1 MAKAWTP
8 TEEFHVTRTSV
19 ACYRI
24 PLPTVL
30 TDSTHGEMPDFE
42 LITVCIVDEDGIEGV
57 GYTYTV
63 GHGGLSVLTL
73 LEHDVLPLLDG
84 EDLSQIQNIW
94 DKTWSHLHWI
104 GRGGVLAFAMAAVD
118 IALWDLK
125 AKRENLPLWQL
136 LRREF
141 ADTSFWGGTCVFR
154 DDAKV
159 KAYAGGIDLML
170 PLDDLLAQTQRNLDN
185 GFRAIKMKV
194 GRDDLNEDVE
204 RISAMRKFLG
214 DGFPLMVDA
223 NMRWSVER
231 AIDSAKAFADSGLVW
246 LEEPIAPDDFAGHR
260 KVLECGGIP
269 ISAGENLHTVMEF
282 EHLLSAGGVSFAEP
296 DVANIG
302 GVTAWMQV
310 ASMAAKSGL
319 PVTSH
324 GVHDLHVH
332 LLAASPNASFLEVH
346 GFGLEPFLADPLRIV
361 DGWATAPNRPGH
373 GVEFDWSALNALS
386 ESMN

>member
-1 MAKAWTP
+1 MP
-8 TEEFHVTRTSV
+8 QTSA

-30 TDSTHGEMPDFE
+30 TDSTHGEMPDFQ
-42 LITVCIVDEDGIEGV
+42 LITVRIVDEDGVEGV

-84 EDLSQIQNIW
+84 EDLSQIQTLW

-136 LRREF
+136 LRREY
-141 ADTSFWGGTCVFR
+141 ADASTWGDVSDIREDG
-154 DDAKV
+154 KV
-159 KAYAGGIDLML
+159 QAYAGGIDLML

-204 RISAMRKFLG
+204 RIGAMRQFLG

-231 AIDSAKAFADSGLVW
+231 AIQSAKAFAEFDLVW
-246 LEEPIAPDDFAGHR
+246 LEEPIAPDDFPGHR
-260 KVLECGGIP
+260 AVLDGGGIP
-269 ISAGENLHTVMEF
+269 ISAGENLHTVAEF
-282 EHLLSAGGVSFAEP
+282 EHLLSVGGVSYAEP

-302 GVTAWMQV
+302 GITAWMQV
-310 ASMAAKSGL
+310 ASKAARYGL

-332 LLAASPNASFLEVH
+332 LLAAVPNASFLEVH
-346 GFGLEPFLADPLRIV
+346 GFGLERFVADPLVIV
-361 DGWATAPNRPGH
+361 DGLATAPDRAGH
-373 GVEFDWSALNALS
+373 GVALDWDALDSLS
-386 ESMN
+386 ESV